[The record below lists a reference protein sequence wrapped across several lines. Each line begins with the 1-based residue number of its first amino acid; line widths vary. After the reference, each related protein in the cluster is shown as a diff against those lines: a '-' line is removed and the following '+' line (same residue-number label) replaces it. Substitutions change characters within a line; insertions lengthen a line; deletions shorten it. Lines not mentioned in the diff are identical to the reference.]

1 MNSIFR
7 APERCLGL
15 ALTVFSLVILTLLS
29 CTSAATTSAA
39 ATSATKT
46 SVAAAAGQTDNGDPK
61 RGQDL
66 FQRRCTSCHNL
77 DKEKEGPRLRGVFGR
92 KSASIPGFNYSDA
105 LKGAN
110 ITWNADSLD
119 KWLTD
124 TDKFIPDNDMNLS
137 LKDPQERSDII
148 AYLKQLS
155 SQ

>member
-1 MNSIFR
+1 MRLLVTINSIFH

-15 ALTVFSLVILTLLS
+15 ALAIFSFGVMAMLS
-29 CTSAATTSAA
+29 CTSAAT
-39 ATSATKT
+39 
-46 SVAAAAGQTDNGDPK
+46 AAGQAQDADPK

-66 FQRRCTSCHNL
+66 FQRRCTSCHSL
-77 DKEKEGPRLRGVFGR
+77 DAEKEGPRLRGVFGR
-92 KSASIPGFNYSDA
+92 KSASVESFNYSDA
-105 LKGAN
+105 LKGAK
-110 ITWNADSLD
+110 ITWDAASLD

-137 LKDPQERSDII
+137 LKNPQERADII